1 MATYGIPGV
10 QQTVTSGYKSC
21 VANYVG
27 ATVKRIK
34 WYEIIM
40 GAAALPNATDC
51 YIQVD
56 VSRFTTTTGLAGTTF
71 TPNATDFADN
81 ATCLSVGFVN
91 LTTDAVVTA
100 NSSLLNFGINQRSTT
115 RWISSQESQY
125 LIVPATAQAGLEL
138 RVTSSTFGSSIQ
150 GTVTFLE

>member
-1 MATYGIPGV
+1 MATYGIAGV
-10 QQTVTSGYKSC
+10 QQTVTASYKSC

-27 ATVKRIK
+27 GTFKRIK

-71 TPNATDFADN
+71 TPNPTDFNDGA
-81 ATCLSVGFVN
+81 ALAVGFVN

-100 NSSLLNFGINQRSTT
+100 GSSLLNFGINQRSTT
-115 RWISSQESQY
+115 RWVSSQESQY
-125 LIVPATAQAGLEL
+125 LITPATAQSGLEL